1 MRPNDINALFKTQ
14 SLTLQ
19 AKAMKSLTEL
29 LEKKE
34 HDSPEEEEMYVEAI
48 LEILDG
54 KCLHS
59 SVVTEEIVR
68 DAVGEM
74 ERKKEI
80 ENVCGKETKEKKTK
94 KKKKKETNENAAF
107 EIPEDDENAD
117 GEEKKG
123 GEDEDEETQEAK
135 ASRQAQ
141 EDAKRGN
148 TFTCM
153 NVYTL

>member
-1 MRPNDINALFKTQ
+1 MRPNEINALFKTQ

-80 ENVCGKETKEKKTK
+80 ENVCGKETKEKKK
-94 KKKKKETNENAAF
+94 KKKKK
-107 EIPEDDENAD
+107 I
-117 GEEKKG
+117 
-123 GEDEDEETQEAK
+123 
-135 ASRQAQ
+135 
-141 EDAKRGN
+141 
-148 TFTCM
+148 
-153 NVYTL
+153 